1 MTDRQMKRYRIYVWA
16 WLILTAAAYVN
27 TIIDIIKA
35 IRKLWG

>member
-27 TIIDIIKA
+27 TIIDIIKE
-35 IRKLWG
+35 IIKLWE